1 MCGLPVPLDSTLD
14 EASSGAVSHVAEQW
28 DVGYIAES
36 CTPTRSGFDTFL
48 GYYSACLSDYW
59 YHWSP
64 GQCDHEGPYIDF
76 SNSSKALYPNDIAP
90 GSRYLN
96 GSYNAHVFTTEA
108 VRLIRAN
115 GGKGPPMYFYLAY
128 QNVHL
133 ACGNEPVGVA
143 VGSGKKFGLQAPC
156 PSVDL
161 YATSVTDQIKV
172 QGAMVTELD
181 YGVGNVTAELVAQ
194 GMWENSVIFMVAD
207 NGAQMDHG
215 KNFPLRGGKHTFWC
229 VVSATNQAFAHSRE
243 LTERVTC
250 LRLSAQGGRR
260 ACGLLDQ
267 LASHTTVATRQ
278 CVHWDRA
285 Q

>member
-1 MCGLPVPLDSTLD
+1 
-14 EASSGAVSHVAEQW
+14 
-28 DVGYIAES
+28 
-36 CTPTRSGFDTFL
+36 
-48 GYYSACLSDYW
+48 
-59 YHWSP
+59 
-64 GQCDHEGPYIDF
+64 
-76 SNSSKALYPNDIAP
+76 
-90 GSRYLN
+90 
-96 GSYNAHVFTTEA
+96 
-108 VRLIRAN
+108 
-115 GGKGPPMYFYLAY
+115 MYFYLAY

-133 ACGNEPVGVA
+133 ACGNEPGGVA

-194 GMWENSVIFMVAD
+194 GMWGNSVIFMVAD

-229 VVSATNQAFAHSRE
+229 VVLGTNQTFVRSCE
-243 LTERVTC
+243 LTERVTF
-250 LRLSAQGGRR
+250 LRLFVQGGRC

-267 LASHTTVATRQ
+267 LSSHTACTPRQ
-278 CVHWDRA
+278 CIHWDCA
-285 Q
+285 QQ